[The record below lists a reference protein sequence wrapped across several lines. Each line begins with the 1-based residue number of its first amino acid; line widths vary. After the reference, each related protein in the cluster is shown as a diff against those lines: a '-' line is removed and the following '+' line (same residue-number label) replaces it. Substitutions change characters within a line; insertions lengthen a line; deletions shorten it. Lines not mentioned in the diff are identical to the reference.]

1 MTPPESDCQFEPRT
15 TDDLMALTENSDV
28 KEKKKKKK
36 DLQISQIRPGVIGKQ
51 NNIETILAAS
61 S

>member
-1 MTPPESDCQFEPRT
+1 MTSPGSDCQFEPGT

-28 KEKKKKKK
+28 KEKKKK
-36 DLQISQIRPGVIGKQ
+36 DLLQTSQIRPGVIGKQ

>member
-1 MTPPESDCQFEPRT
+1 MTSPGSDCQFEPRT

-28 KEKKKKKK
+28 KEKKKKK

-51 NNIETILAAS
+51 NNNETILAAPS
-61 S
+61 

>member
-1 MTPPESDCQFEPRT
+1 MTSPGSDCQFEPRT

-28 KEKKKKKK
+28 KEKKKGL
-36 DLQISQIRPGVIGKQ
+36 LQTSQIRPGVMGKQ

>member
-28 KEKKKKKK
+28 KEKKKKK
-36 DLQISQIRPGVIGKQ
+36 RPANFSNQARGDR
-51 NNIETILAAS
+51 ETEQY
-61 S
+61 

>member
-1 MTPPESDCQFEPRT
+1 MTSPGSDCQFEPRT

-28 KEKKKKKK
+28 KEKKKK
-36 DLQISQIRPGVIGKQ
+36 DLQISQIRPGVMGKQ